1 MVAVVHVETVLLAES
16 ENHLE
21 AVERAKRTG
30 EALESVAAGRSFVV
44 PRDVAQKLLE
54 EAAHDG
60 IYVNDR
66 FGQTYAAHLESYHEK
81 IKDPEFVLETNEE
94 KAKQHA
100 EYSAD
105 FVRRRTEE
113 DNEVRAKM
121 VEGFD
126 PTVAIQQANLER
138 AREHEA
144 KSADYER
151 LRVEREKEADSV
163 FAVVDESVRVLNVEE
178 LGNAPVEERANALAG
193 VVATPNVNETETKK
207 ALEIKDKII
216 ETVLDYK
223 SEVAAPEVV
232 LEDTHPGVPILMSAG
247 SPEELREST
256 GLAQAYADN
265 RTEEAVKAVAQV
277 EEEVAKR
284 DSEKTA
290 NKPGKVLREAEATV
304 EGGRDEADAMP
315 ENPKK

>member
-30 EALESVAAGRSFVV
+30 ESLESVAAGRSFVV
-44 PRDVAQKLLE
+44 PRDVAQHLLE

-81 IKDPEFVLETNEE
+81 IKDPEFVLDTNEE
-94 KAKQHA
+94 KANAHH

-105 FVRRRTEE
+105 FLRRRTEE

-121 VEGFD
+121 KEGYD
-126 PTVAIQQANLER
+126 PSVAIQQANLER

-151 LRVEREKEADSV
+151 LRRQRNEESDSV
-163 FAVVDESVRVLNVEE
+163 FAVVDESVRVLNFEE
-178 LGNAPVEERANALAG
+178 LGNAPVEERATALAG
-193 VVATPNVNETETKK
+193 VVATPDVNETETKK

-216 ETVLDYK
+216 EKVLDFK
-223 SEVAAPEVV
+223 SEAAAPEVV
-232 LEDTHPGVPILMSAG
+232 LEDAHPGVPILMSAG

-265 RTEEAVKAVAQV
+265 RTEEAAEAVAKV
-277 EEEVAKR
+277 TEEVAKH
-284 DSEKTA
+284 DGVEAAT
-290 NKPGKVLREAEATV
+290 KPGKVLREAEATV
-304 EGGRDEADAMP
+304 PGGRDEADAMP